1 MWFGDNMMKI
11 CTNNKPRDILH
22 ACQLTEKEITEF
34 DYLEG
39 ESLDF
44 ASFFRYKGNV
54 YDLGEFMFYSS
65 RFQFKGWAGYYSDSA
80 FSGILIK
87 YCKDF
92 DHVIVGQY
100 FS

>member
-1 MWFGDNMMKI
+1 MKI
-11 CTNNKPRDILH
+11 RTNNKPRDILH
-22 ACQLTEKEITEF
+22 ACQLTEKELAEF
-34 DYLEG
+34 DYIEG

-54 YDLGEFMFYSS
+54 YDLDEFMRCPSG
-65 RFQFKGWAGYYSDSA
+65 FQFEGWTGYYSDSA

-87 YCKDF
+87 YCNNF
-92 DHVIVGQY
+92 EQVIVGQY

>member
-1 MWFGDNMMKI
+1 
-11 CTNNKPRDILH
+11 
-22 ACQLTEKEITEF
+22 LTAKEIAEF

-39 ESLDF
+39 ERLEF

-54 YDLGEFMFYSS
+54 YDLGEFMRCPSG
-65 RFQFKGWAGYYSDSA
+65 FQFGPSGFQFEGWVGYYSDSA

-87 YCKDF
+87 YCDDF
-92 DHVIVGQY
+92 EQVIVGQY

>member
-1 MWFGDNMMKI
+1 MKI
-11 CTNNKPRDILH
+11 RTNNKPRNILQ
-22 ACQLTEKEITEF
+22 AYELTREELLEF

-39 ESLDF
+39 ERLDF

-54 YDLGEFMFYSS
+54 YDLGEFMLCPDS
-65 RFQFKGWAGYYSDSA
+65 FQYKGWQGIYSDSA

-87 YCKDF
+87 YCNDF
-92 DHVIVGQY
+92 EQVIVAKY

>member
-1 MWFGDNMMKI
+1 MKI
-11 CTNNKPRDILH
+11 RTNNKPRDILH
-22 ACQLTEKEITEF
+22 AYQLTEKEITEF

-39 ESLDF
+39 ERLEF

-54 YDLGEFMFYSS
+54 YDLGEFMLCPSGS
-65 RFQFKGWAGYYSDSA
+65 HIGKWDGYHSDSA

-87 YCKDF
+87 YCNDF
-92 DHVIVGQY
+92 EQVIVGQY

>member
-1 MWFGDNMMKI
+1 MKI
-11 CTNNKPRDILH
+11 RTNSKPREILH
-22 ACQLTEKEITEF
+22 ACQLTEKEIVEF

-54 YDLGEFMFYSS
+54 YDLGEFMLCPSG
-65 RFQFKGWAGYYSDSA
+65 FQFKGWAGYYSDSA

-87 YCKDF
+87 YCNDF
-92 DHVIVGQY
+92 EQVIVGQY

>member
-1 MWFGDNMMKI
+1 MKI
-11 CTNNKPRDILH
+11 RTNNKPREIIQ
-22 ACQLTEKEITEF
+22 ACQLTEKELAEF

-54 YDLGEFMFYSS
+54 YDLGEFMLCPSG
-65 RFQFKGWAGYYSDSA
+65 FQFESWAGYHSDSA

-87 YCKDF
+87 YCNDF
-92 DHVIVGQY
+92 EQVIVGQY

>member
-1 MWFGDNMMKI
+1 MSNNMNI
-11 CTNNKPRDILH
+11 RTNNKPREIIH
-22 ACQLTEKEITEF
+22 ACQLTEKEIAEF

-39 ESLDF
+39 ERLEFS
-44 ASFFRYKGNV
+44 SFFRYKGNV
-54 YDLGEFMFYSS
+54 YDLGEFMLCPSG
-65 RFQFKGWAGYYSDSA
+65 FQFEGWTGYYSDSA

-87 YCKDF
+87 YCNDF